1 MCERKRWS
9 SISSHAFLSRTCACC
24 GAAPAG
30 ARSAADPE
38 SDIGRDPGRDPDP
51 EPEPRREED
60 EEASVSRLALVDAR
74 SVARRRLELE
84 AEEAIVG
91 TVCVVC
97 IVSVVSLLA
106 MESLRI
112 RAVGKRPRMLEA
124 RSLLEESG
132 SGLRVRPAGKRR
144 SSSMICVLIS
154 ETLL

>member
-1 MCERKRWS
+1 MDFIEFDVGDELQAP
-9 SISSHAFLSRTCACC
+9 IDTCSLGVGECQ
-24 GAAPAG
+24 GKLL
-30 ARSAADPE
+30 E
-38 SDIGRDPGRDPDP
+38 LRDM
-51 EPEPRREED
+51 EE

-91 TVCVVC
+91 MVWVVC

-144 SSSMICVLIS
+144 SSSMICVLPS
-154 ETLL
+154 ETMF

>member
-9 SISSHAFLSRTCACC
+9 SISSHAFLSRACACC

-38 SDIGRDPGRDPDP
+38 SDMDVERDPDP
-51 EPEPRREED
+51 EADPRREED
-60 EEASVSRLALVDAR
+60 EEASVSRLALVEAR

-91 TVCVVC
+91 MVCVVC

-112 RAVGKRPRMLEA
+112 RALGKRPRMLEA

-144 SSSMICVLIS
+144 SSSMICMLHS
-154 ETLL
+154 ETMF